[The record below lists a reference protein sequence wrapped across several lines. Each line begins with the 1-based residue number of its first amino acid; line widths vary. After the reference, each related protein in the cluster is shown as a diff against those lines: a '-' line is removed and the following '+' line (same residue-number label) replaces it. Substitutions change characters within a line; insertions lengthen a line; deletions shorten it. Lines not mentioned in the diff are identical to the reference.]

1 MSESMIVG
9 VDHGYAAMKT
19 AHFSFP
25 SGLVAY
31 EHEPYTLKDVMEYG
45 GKFYVVGSGRQA
57 LQKNKTQ
64 TEDYYLLTLAAIA
77 KELSFRHAEPAA
89 EIHLAAGLPLTSFG
103 REKNA
108 FRDYLL
114 RDGKTVNFR
123 YEGQEYSIAIRK
135 VSLFPQGYAAVLT
148 QSILLDE
155 PSVIV
160 ADIGGW
166 TVDLMRLDNRIPNA
180 STCRSLELGMI
191 RCLDE
196 IGEQIRRTLG
206 LSMTA
211 AQMESVLRGDA
222 VHINED
228 ARKIIDRQAD
238 AYVHRLLS
246 AITESGL
253 DTRAMPAVFLGG
265 GAAML
270 KRNVSAADGLCRP
283 VILDDVSLN
292 AKGYERLAERKRKTK
307 PRKKAAIS
315 RSCCSPR
322 WRSFIFAAYNIL
334 PERLREAA
342 FQPMLCQF
350 RSVAAQ
356 SAGSTASIGTD
367 PSCFLSPFQSGC
379 RSRRWPARRPAY
391 WQTASSSCPSQ
402 RA

>member
-1 MSESMIVG
+1 MSESMIIG

-31 EHEPYTLKDVMEYG
+31 EHEPYTLKDVLEYG

-114 RDGKTVNFR
+114 RDGRTVSFR
-123 YEGQEYSIAIRK
+123 YEGQEYSITIRK

-191 RCLDE
+191 RCMDE
-196 IGEQIRRTLG
+196 TKEQIRRDIG
-206 LSMTA
+206 LSVTD
-211 AQMESVLRGDA
+211 AQVERVLAGKPCSMD
-222 VHINED
+222 ED
-228 ARKIIDRQAD
+228 ARSIIRKQGRICTE
-238 AYVHRLLS
+238 RLLS
-246 AITESGL
+246 AAMESGFDL
-253 DTRAMPAVFLGG
+253 KAIPVVMLGG
-265 GAAML
+265 GATVV
-270 KRNVSAADGLCRP
+270 KSNVSPQNGLCRVFALP
-283 VILDDVSLN
+283 DDKVN
-292 AKGYERLAERKRKTK
+292 AKGFERILEQFAGRLG
-307 PRKKAAIS
+307 S
-315 RSCCSPR
+315 R
-322 WRSFIFAAYNIL
+322 
-334 PERLREAA
+334 
-342 FQPMLCQF
+342 
-350 RSVAAQ
+350 
-356 SAGSTASIGTD
+356 
-367 PSCFLSPFQSGC
+367 
-379 RSRRWPARRPAY
+379 
-391 WQTASSSCPSQ
+391 
-402 RA
+402 

>member
-1 MSESMIVG
+1 M
-9 VDHGYAAMKT
+9 
-19 AHFSFP
+19 
-25 SGLVAY
+25 
-31 EHEPYTLKDVMEYG
+31 
-45 GKFYVVGSGRQA
+45 
-57 LQKNKTQ
+57 
-64 TEDYYLLTLAAIA
+64 
-77 KELSFRHAEPAA
+77 
-89 EIHLAAGLPLTSFG
+89 
-103 REKNA
+103 
-108 FRDYLL
+108 
-114 RDGKTVNFR
+114 NFR
-123 YEGQEYSIAIRK
+123 YEGQDYSIAIRK

-180 STCRSLELGMI
+180 STC

-265 GAAML
+265 GAALL

-292 AKGYERLAERKRKTK
+292 AKGYERLAER
-307 PRKKAAIS
+307 
-315 RSCCSPR
+315 
-322 WRSFIFAAYNIL
+322 
-334 PERLREAA
+334 
-342 FQPMLCQF
+342 
-350 RSVAAQ
+350 
-356 SAGSTASIGTD
+356 
-367 PSCFLSPFQSGC
+367 LSKNDEQ
-379 RSRRWPARRPAY
+379 
-391 WQTASSSCPSQ
+391 
-402 RA
+402 